1 MEVRS
6 PGYSV
11 SDRSQTSVLLGLDV
25 SFQLR
30 RTRLWSVEFGTASM
44 CVCVCGGGPV
54 VLHYD
59 RELISSL
66 EGNSNNHLESGC
78 ASCTLHGFSAK
89 HFMETNNYNCFNYPE

>member
-11 SDRSQTSVLLGLDV
+11 SDRPQTSVLLGLDV

-30 RTRLWSVEFGTASM
+30 RTRLWSVEFGTAS
-44 CVCVCGGGPV
+44 VLGSGGTV